1 MEITDVNIFNE
12 QQKCSIG
19 NIISCQY
26 LLVEK
31 LFLLQLEIT
40 LQNHNRIICS
50 SEYIWCLSPRNLYI
64 FQN

>member
-1 MEITDVNIFNE
+1 MEITDVNILNE
-12 QQKCSIG
+12 QQKRPIG
-19 NIISCQY
+19 SIISCQY

-50 SEYIWCLSPRNLYI
+50 SEYIRCLFPRNVYI